1 MMGENIFN
9 KVKMNIFYILNN
21 LTKYVI
27 PIKVKSIDVSIDTL
41 LRGRMSLA
49 RFGDGE
55 LAIMNGRNI
64 GFQDST
70 LELKE
75 KLKYIIRAEDNNFMV
90 AIPGP
95 LKEIDSNF
103 TEYAKTCWENH
114 LQDGRISWIKYIKL
128 RKEYYNALLTRFY
141 MDYNNKE
148 NTVKWIGNIKK
159 LWSNREIVIIEGDES
174 KLGIGNDLFADT
186 KSIKRILAPS
196 KNAFSK
202 YDEILNVVK
211 KNISKDKLILIALGP
226 TATVLAYDLF
236 KLGYQAI
243 DIGHIDIEYEWY
255 LRGATEKIK
264 IPNKFVN
271 EVSGG
276 EEEINSKLDV
286 CSHEVLTIIR

>member
-1 MMGENIFN
+1 M
-9 KVKMNIFYILNN
+9 
-21 LTKYVI
+21 
-27 PIKVKSIDVSIDTL
+27 
-41 LRGRMSLA
+41 
-49 RFGDGE
+49 
-55 LAIMNGRNI
+55 
-64 GFQDST
+64 
-70 LELKE
+70 
-75 KLKYIIRAEDNNFMV
+75 
-90 AIPGP
+90 
-95 LKEIDSNF
+95 
-103 TEYAKTCWENH
+103 
-114 LQDGRISWIKYIKL
+114 
-128 RKEYYNALLTRFY
+128 
-141 MDYNNKE
+141 
-148 NTVKWIGNIKK
+148 
-159 LWSNREIVIIEGDES
+159 
-174 KLGIGNDLFADT
+174 GIGNDLFADT